1 MAESRPVD
9 ARQRDDLPPLN
20 WGLLGLVGLSIE
32 FWVILGALVSPHI
45 S

>member
-1 MAESRPVD
+1 MD
-9 ARQRDDLPPLN
+9 AQQRDDLRPFN

-32 FWVILGALVSPHI
+32 FWIILGALVSPHI